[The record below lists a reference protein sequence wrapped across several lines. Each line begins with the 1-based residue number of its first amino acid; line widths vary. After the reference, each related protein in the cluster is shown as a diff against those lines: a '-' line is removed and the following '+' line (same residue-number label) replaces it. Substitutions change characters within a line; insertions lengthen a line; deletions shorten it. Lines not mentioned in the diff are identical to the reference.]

1 MEKELRILKIMKKD
15 KCSWVAAKAKEAET
29 KSLDDF

>member
-15 KCSWVAAKAKEAET
+15 KCSWKDAKSKEAET
-29 KSLDDF
+29 KSLSDY